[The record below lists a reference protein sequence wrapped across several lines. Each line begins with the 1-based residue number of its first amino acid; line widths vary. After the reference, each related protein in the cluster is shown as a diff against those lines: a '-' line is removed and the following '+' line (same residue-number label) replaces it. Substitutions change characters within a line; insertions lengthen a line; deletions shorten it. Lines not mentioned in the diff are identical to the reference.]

1 MVGKKSSSINEQK
14 LLLFSKLR
22 KEVQDDRIL
31 DAMMGVPREN
41 FISMDILDKAY
52 DDVAL
57 PIGHDQT
64 ISQPL
69 MVAIMV
75 SALMVGRSDNVL
87 EIGTGSGYLT
97 AILSRLANN
106 VDSLDR
112 VPELLSAASVK
123 LEELN
128 CKNVNLMP
136 ASAYLGCKERAPYDA
151 IILSAA
157 APKLPNILLDQLKNG
172 GRLVIPV
179 GSQDSQELM
188 RVIRNIEDYS
198 IHVLTSCKFVPLI
211 GKDAWSLQDLKHEI
225 DDI

>member
-87 EIGTGSGYLT
+87 EIGTGSGFIVSPLLFHT
-97 AILSRLANN
+97 ILN
-106 VDSLDR
+106 
-112 VPELLSAASVK
+112 E
-123 LEELN
+123 
-128 CKNVNLMP
+128 
-136 ASAYLGCKERAPYDA
+136 
-151 IILSAA
+151 
-157 APKLPNILLDQLKNG
+157 G
-172 GRLVIPV
+172 GSGHRQCV
-179 GSQDSQELM
+179 
-188 RVIRNIEDYS
+188 
-198 IHVLTSCKFVPLI
+198 
-211 GKDAWSLQDLKHEI
+211 
-225 DDI
+225 

>member
-1 MVGKKSSSINEQK
+1 MAGNKNSIFNEQK
-14 LLLFSKLR
+14 MLLFNNLR

-31 DAMMGVPREN
+31 NTMMGVPREN
-41 FISMDILDKAY
+41 FIDSDIRDKSY

-57 PIGHDQT
+57 PIGYGQT

-87 EIGTGSGYLT
+87 EIGTGSGYQT
-97 AILSRLANN
+97 AVLSRLANN
-106 VDSLDR
+106 VDSIER
-112 VPELLSAASVK
+112 IPELLSEASVK

-128 CKNVNLMP
+128 CKNVNLMQ
-136 ASAYLGCKERAPYDA
+136 AGADLGCKQRGPYDG
-151 IILSAA
+151 IIVSAA
-157 APKLPNILLDQLKNG
+157 APKLPNLLLEQLKNG
-172 GRLVIPV
+172 GRLLIPV

-188 RVIRNIEDYS
+188 RIIRNDEDYS

-211 GKDAWSLQDLKHEI
+211 GKDAWSLQDLQSEN
-225 DDI
+225 

>member
-1 MVGKKSSSINEQK
+1 MFNEQK
-14 LLLFSKLR
+14 TLLFNNLR

-31 DAMMGVPREN
+31 NTMMSVPREN
-41 FISMDILDKAY
+41 FIDSDIRDKSY

-57 PIGHDQT
+57 SIGYGQT

-87 EIGTGSGYLT
+87 EIGTGSGYQT
-97 AILSRLANN
+97 AVLSRLANN
-106 VDSLDR
+106 VDSIDR
-112 VPELLSAASVK
+112 IPELLSAASVK

-128 CKNVNLMP
+128 CKNVNLMH
-136 ASAYLGCKERAPYDA
+136 AGVDLGCKQRGPYDA
-151 IILSAA
+151 IIVSAA
-157 APKLPNILLDQLKNG
+157 APKLPNSLLEQLKNG
-172 GRLVIPV
+172 GRLLIPV

-188 RVIRNIEDYS
+188 RIIRNVEDYS

-211 GKDAWSLQDLKHEI
+211 GKDAWSLQDLQSEN
-225 DDI
+225 

>member
-136 ASAYLGCKERAPYDA
+136 ASAYLGCKE
-151 IILSAA
+151 
-157 APKLPNILLDQLKNG
+157 
-172 GRLVIPV
+172 
-179 GSQDSQELM
+179 
-188 RVIRNIEDYS
+188 
-198 IHVLTSCKFVPLI
+198 
-211 GKDAWSLQDLKHEI
+211 
-225 DDI
+225 

>member
-128 CKNVNLMP
+128 CKNVNLM
-136 ASAYLGCKERAPYDA
+136 SA
-151 IILSAA
+151 
-157 APKLPNILLDQLKNG
+157 
-172 GRLVIPV
+172 
-179 GSQDSQELM
+179 
-188 RVIRNIEDYS
+188 
-198 IHVLTSCKFVPLI
+198 
-211 GKDAWSLQDLKHEI
+211 
-225 DDI
+225 

>member
-14 LLLFSKLR
+14 LLLLSKLR

-151 IILSAA
+151 IIVSAA

-188 RVIRNIEDYS
+188 RVIRNVEDYS